1 MELKMEISSR
11 QEKLNI
17 LSQFIYKDNPHLSN
31 IILTEDTV
39 LQSIDLDSLDIIEL
53 QIMYEEYSNTVL
65 TEPRSAIITIRDLIN
80 LIE

>member
-1 MELKMEISSR
+1 MEISSR

>member
-1 MELKMEISSR
+1 MEISSR

-31 IILTEDTV
+31 IILTEDTI

>member
-31 IILTEDTV
+31 IILTEDTI

-65 TEPRSAIITIRDLIN
+65 NEPRSAIITIRDLIN

>member
-1 MELKMEISSR
+1 MEISSR

-31 IILTEDTV
+31 IILTEDTI

-65 TEPRSAIITIRDLIN
+65 NEPRSAIITIRDLIN

>member
-11 QEKLNI
+11 QEKSNI